1 MPELN
6 IKQKLFA
13 DMYTD
18 PESEYFGNATQ
29 CYLQVYSDQDYN
41 TAGVS
46 AHELLKNPKVANY
59 IDNKNK
65 SVSEFLEQKSMELVL
80 HAYKM
85 SLGESDKGNVSVLN
99 KLLDKIAPSLAENH
113 NTNANESIDDKIK
126 SLINNL
132 ANKTDSKDNSNIP
145 QDKES
150 VSVDN
155 TTT

>member
-1 MPELN
+1 MPLN
-6 IKQKLFA
+6 IKQKLFC
-13 DMYTD
+13 DLYTD
-18 PESEYFGNATQ
+18 IDYEYYGNGTKCYQEVYNCDYESARPLASGLLSNINIQEYIN
-29 CYLQVYSDQDYN
+29 S
-41 TAGVS
+41 
-46 AHELLKNPKVANY
+46 
-59 IDNKNK
+59 KNK
-65 SVSEFLEQKSMELVL
+65 SVSEILSENANKLTE
-80 HAYKM
+80 HALKL
-85 SLGESDKGNVSVLN
+85 SLGLTDKGNVSVLN